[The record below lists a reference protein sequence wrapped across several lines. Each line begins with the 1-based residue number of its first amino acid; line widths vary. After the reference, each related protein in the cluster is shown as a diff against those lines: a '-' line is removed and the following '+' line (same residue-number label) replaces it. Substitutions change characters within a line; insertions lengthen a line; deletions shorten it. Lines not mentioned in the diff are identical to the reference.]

1 MDSKVVLRLSL
12 VVALLAGVVAVALYA
27 YNLGVGQ
34 GLLHAPQTVYL
45 NVENLYANNAGLAQD
60 LAEGGRSPAS
70 QPGQVSPPYPGRMFH
85 YGPLGF
91 GLAGL
96 RCLVP
101 LLFLA
106 LFFVI
111 VRHLRWRG
119 HWHGEW
125 HRHHGER
132 GLPPFFEEWHRRAHE
147 SESGKA

>member
-1 MDSKVVLRLSL
+1 MDNKVVLRLSL
-12 VVALLAGVVAVALYA
+12 AVALLAGVVAVALYA

-34 GLLHAPQTVYL
+34 GLLHASQTVYL
-45 NVENLYANNAGLAQD
+45 NVENLYANNAD
-60 LAEGGRSPAS
+60 LAESGQSPAPAP
-70 QPGQVSPPYPGRMFH
+70 QPYSGRMFH

-111 VRHLRWRG
+111 VRHLRR

-125 HRHHGER
+125 HHHHGER